1 MYLKSGNTL
10 GNAFVFILFCFQSFD
25 FSRDCLSKSTIHFNN
40 PYRTIFQRGANL
52 YIVSIIHPL
61 FSINIDYLNGA
72 RPDAF
77 EYCHTVTIITP
88 IGYRNLLDKVELFI
102 YMLVACAKPELHSR
116 FFFKSGSRAG

>member
-1 MYLKSGNTL
+1 MLLFSYY
-10 GNAFVFILFCFQSFD
+10 FVFNPLTLAGTVFQRVQFT
-25 FSRDCLSKSTIHFNN
+25 LTIHTEPF
-40 PYRTIFQRGANL
+40 FRGANL

-72 RPDAF
+72 RPNAF